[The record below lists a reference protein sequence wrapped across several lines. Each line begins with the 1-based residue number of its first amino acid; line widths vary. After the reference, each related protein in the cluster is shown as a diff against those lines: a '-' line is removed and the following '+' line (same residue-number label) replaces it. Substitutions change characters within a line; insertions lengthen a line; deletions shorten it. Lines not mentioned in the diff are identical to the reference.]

1 MKAET
6 ISIIYQL
13 KMTLQTLKLTKK
25 FNQITKSNFKKLIMF
40 VNNSIKK
47 NLIYIKIIC
56 IQEQTKEEI
65 LCLLE
70 NI

>member
-47 NLIYIKIIC
+47 NSIYIKIIC